1 LEPVAMS
8 AGVLSEDSLPERG
21 HVLVWGEAQGVNGY
35 GGGRGGAGGKGDV
48 KIPVGVREEGGEEE
62 GFFKAKNEED
72 AGRDRVTPPS
82 VTVRHDEDKHLTNL
96 SRELATHSSNTFAT
110 R

>member
-8 AGVLSEDSLPERG
+8 AGVLSEDSLPDSG

-35 GGGRGGAGGKGDV
+35 GGGRGGARGKGDV
-48 KIPVGVREEGGEEE
+48 KIPVGGEERGEEE

-82 VTVRHDEDKHLTNL
+82 VTVNMMKTNI
-96 SRELATHSSNTFAT
+96 
-110 R
+110 